1 MLRKKALG
9 KRMLNLKDLTPILMT
24 VCSLTRTPSIQNEKE
39 TAPVINPV
47 IKMSG
52 EWARIH

>member
-9 KRMLNLKDLTPILMT
+9 KSMLNLKDLTPILMT

-47 IKMSG
+47 IKMFG